1 MSLYIYPNWKIC
13 TVCNRLYPPKIIFR
27 LNKLGVDAFR
37 VDPDKMVKGL
47 LPQVRLDVY
56 FPGFPTL
63 KHIPHKVKLSFKGN
77 NFHIWKHIL
86 SCTILQ
92 KTILYVHA
100 RQVFQLLNNYF
111 FL

>member
-13 TVCNRLYPPKIIFR
+13 TVCDRLYPPKIIFR

-37 VDPDKMVKGL
+37 VDTDKMVKGL

-63 KHIPHKVKLSFKGN
+63 KHIPHKVKLSISTFESIFCHVQFFKKRFYMCMQGRYS
-77 NFHIWKHIL
+77 KL
-86 SCTILQ
+86 
-92 KTILYVHA
+92 
-100 RQVFQLLNNYF
+100 
-111 FL
+111 